1 MRFLFFGMG
10 YSSLAC
16 ANFIRN
22 ELSKDIKITGTIRN
36 SESANRLLEQNIKP
50 IIFDGENNNHL
61 LDKEIKQ
68 ASHIIISIPPNEMG
82 DVIFNH
88 YQQQISQA
96 KGLKWIC
103 YFSTVGV
110 YGNQNGALIDESAK
124 CQPTNLRSI
133 ERLKV
138 ENLWRD
144 FAKKNNL
151 HLLILRL
158 AGIYGP
164 RIYGEGRSSFDKLKN
179 GTAKRIIKQGQVF
192 NRIHVKDIARTTILA
207 AQQNLNGTFN
217 LSDDE
222 PAPPQDVV
230 SFAAKILGQKPPP
243 EIAFEDA
250 NMSKMARSFYNDNKR
265 VCNNAIKQVLDI
277 ELLYPTYRQGLN
289 AIYRSDS

>member
-36 SESANRLLEQNIKP
+36 NENANRLLGQNIKS
-50 IIFDGENNNHL
+50 IIFDGEKTNHSL
-61 LDKEIKQ
+61 NEEIKQ
-68 ASHIIISIPPNEMG
+68 ASHIIISIAPNEMD
-82 DVIFNH
+82 DVVFNH
-88 YQQQISQA
+88 YQQQIEKA
-96 KGLKWIC
+96 KNLKWIC

-110 YGNQNGALIDESAK
+110 YGNQSGALTDESAK
-124 CQPTNLRSI
+124 CQPVNLRSI
-133 ERLKV
+133 ERLKA
-138 ENLWRD
+138 EKLWCD
-144 FAKKNNL
+144 FADRSKIP
-151 HLLILRL
+151 LLILRL
-158 AGIYGP
+158 SG
-164 RIYGEGRSSFDKLKN
+164 IYGEGRSSFDKLKN

-192 NRIHVKDIARTTILA
+192 NRIHVKDIARATILA

-230 SFAAKILGQKPPP
+230 SFAANILGQKPPP
-243 EIAFEDA
+243 EIAFEEA

-265 VCNNAIKQVLDI
+265 VSNNAIKQVLDI

>member
-16 ANFIRN
+16 ASFIRN

-36 SESANRLLEQNIKP
+36 DENASGLLEQNIKP
-50 IIFDGENNNHL
+50 IIFDGENSNHSL
-61 LDKEIKQ
+61 NEEIKQ
-68 ASHIIISIPPNEMG
+68 ASHIIISIAPNEMG
-82 DVIFNH
+82 DVVFNH
-88 YQQQISQA
+88 YQQQINKA
-96 KGLKWIC
+96 KDLKWIC
-103 YFSTVGV
+103 YFSTIGV

-124 CQPTNLRSI
+124 CEPTNLRSI

-138 ENLWRD
+138 EKLWCD
-144 FAKKNNL
+144 FAEKNNVP
-151 HLLILRL
+151 LLILRL
-158 AGIYGP
+158 AGIYG
-164 RIYGEGRSSFDKLKN
+164 EGRSNLDKLKN

-207 AQQNLNGTFN
+207 AQQKLSGTFN

-230 SFAAKILGQKPPP
+230 SFAANILGQKPPP
-243 EIAFEDA
+243 EITFENA
-250 NMSKMARSFYNDNKR
+250 KMSKMARSFYNDNKR
-265 VCNNAIKQVLDI
+265 VCNSAIKQALNI

-289 AIYRSDS
+289 AIYRCDS